1 MPSRLQIAL
10 GALACLWIGSGAAL
24 GRGDALPNFELPTID
39 GPALKTPTLRGNV
52 VLVDF
57 WASWCGPCRQSFT
70 LLNRMHGELAGQGL
84 AIVGIN
90 VDEARHDADAFL
102 AKVPA
107 QFTIALDP
115 AGVQAMDFDVQT
127 MPSSF
132 LFGRDGK
139 LRWRHQGYR
148 PSDQAKFL
156 EAVRAAL
163 AEAPP

>member
-1 MPSRLQIAL
+1 MPSSLQVGLVAL
-10 GALACLWIGSGAAL
+10 ICLWTGTAPAL
-24 GRGDALPNFELPTID
+24 SRGDVLPSFELPTID
-39 GPALKTPTLRGNV
+39 GSALQTPALRGQV

-57 WASWCGPCRQSFT
+57 WASWCGPCRQSFA
-70 LLNRMHGELAGQGL
+70 LLNRMHGELAGKGL

-90 VDEARHDADAFL
+90 VDEARVDADAFL
-102 AKVPA
+102 AQIPA

-115 AGVQAMDFDVQT
+115 AGVQALDFDVQI
-127 MPSSF
+127 MPTSF

-156 EAVRAAL
+156 EAVQAAL